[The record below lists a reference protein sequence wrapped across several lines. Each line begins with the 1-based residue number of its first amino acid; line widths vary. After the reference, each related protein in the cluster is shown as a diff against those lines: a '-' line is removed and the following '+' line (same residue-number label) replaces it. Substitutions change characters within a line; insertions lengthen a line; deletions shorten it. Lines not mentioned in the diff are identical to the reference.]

1 MDVKLGNK
9 DISGELKA
17 EMLIVVKALLYKK
30 FVISAVNSKIKYTF
44 PI

>member
-17 EMLIVVKALLYKK
+17 EMLIVVKALILFFLYKK
-30 FVISAVNSKIKYTF
+30 FVILAVK
-44 PI
+44 